1 MQAAALCAVASG
13 SSAIATPMNYL
24 KRTSWQLQLLLLPC
38 LLLIGGLV
46 VWPALYSI
54 YLSLTNAS
62 LVGLA
67 AVHPRFVGTRN
78 YMRLFTDGGFWN
90 SLVVTFWF
98 VLGSAV
104 IGQFVLG
111 LASAVLLRRPIRFK
125 RLFNSIILLPNA
137 VPEVVAGYLWISMLA
152 GGEHSTLNR
161 LLGGLGIPSV
171 RWLEQLPLA
180 MIIVANT
187 WRGIAS
193 AMILMMA
200 GLSSVPPEIYEAA
213 RIDGASP
220 RQIFRS
226 ITLPLIMPNIF
237 LYMLVSTVSTIS
249 IFGFIYALTRGGP
262 GNATEII
269 GIYIYNQSFTAFQL
283 GYGSAVAVV
292 TLAISMVI
300 GLIYVRV
307 LKVKV

>member
-1 MQAAALCAVASG
+1 
-13 SSAIATPMNYL
+13 MNYL

-38 LLLIGGLV
+38 ILLIGGLV

-62 LVGLA
+62 LVGVA
-67 AVHPRFVGTRN
+67 ATHPRFVGMRN
-78 YMRLFTDGGFWN
+78 YIRLFADGGFWN
-90 SLVVTFWF
+90 SLAVTFWF

-111 LASAVLLRRPIRFK
+111 LAAAILLRRPIRFK
-125 RLFNSIILLPNA
+125 RLINSIILLPNA

-161 LLGGLGIPSV
+161 LTSGLGIPSV

-180 MIIVANT
+180 MIVVANT

-200 GLSSVPPEIYEAA
+200 GLSSVPPEVCEAA

-220 RQIFRS
+220 RQIFRF

-292 TLAISMVI
+292 TLLISMVI
-300 GLIYVRV
+300 GLVYVRV

>member
-1 MQAAALCAVASG
+1 MM
-13 SSAIATPMNYL
+13 TYHE
-24 KRTSWQLQLLLLPC
+24 RTSWQLKLLLLPC
-38 LLLIGGLV
+38 VLLIGALV
-46 VWPALYSI
+46 VYPALYSI

-62 LVGLA
+62 LVGA
-67 AVHPRFVGTRN
+67 AATNPRFVGMRN
-78 YMRLFTDGGFWN
+78 YVRLFADEGFWN

-98 VLGSAV
+98 VLGSAI

-111 LASAVLLRRPIRFK
+111 LASAVLLRRPLRFK
-125 RLFNSIILLPNA
+125 NLISSIILLPNA
-137 VPEVVAGYLWISMLA
+137 VPEVVAGFIWISMLA

-161 LLGGLGIPSV
+161 LLGGLSV
-171 RWLEQLPLA
+171 EWLQQFPLA

-200 GLSSVPPEIYEAA
+200 GLSAVTSDIYEAA

-220 RQIFRS
+220 RQIFRF

-237 LYMLVSTVSTIS
+237 LYMLVSTVTTIS
-249 IFGFIYALTRGGP
+249 IFGFVYALTRGGP

-269 GIYIYNQSFTAFQL
+269 GVYIYNQSFTAFQL
-283 GYGSAVAVV
+283 GFGSAVAVV
-292 TLAISMVI
+292 TLIISMVI
-300 GLIYVRV
+300 GLVYVRA
-307 LKVKV
+307 LKVQV

>member
-1 MQAAALCAVASG
+1 MTT
-13 SSAIATPMNYL
+13 SAKGN
-24 KRTSWQLQLLLLPC
+24 SWQLQLLLLPSV
-38 LLLIGGLV
+38 LLIGALV
-46 VWPALYSI
+46 VYPALYSI

-62 LVGLA
+62 LVGVA
-67 AVHPRFVGTRN
+67 ATHPRFVATRN
-78 YMRLFTDGGFWN
+78 YMRLFADGGFWH

-111 LASAVLLRRPIRFK
+111 LGSALLLRRPLRFK
-125 RLFNSIILLPNA
+125 NLINSIVLLPNA
-137 VPEVVAGYLWISMLA
+137 VPEVVAGYIWISMLA
-152 GGEHSTLNR
+152 GGENSTLNR
-161 LLGGLGIPSV
+161 LLGFLGIRSV
-171 RWLEQLPLA
+171 HWLEQFPLA

-200 GLSSVPPEIYEAA
+200 GLSAVPPEVCEAA
-213 RIDGASP
+213 KIDGASA
-220 RQIFRS
+220 RQIFRF
-226 ITLPLIMPNIF
+226 ITLPLIVPTIF
-237 LYMLVSTVSTIS
+237 LYMLVSTVTTIS

-292 TLAISMVI
+292 TLIISIAI
-300 GLIYVRV
+300 GLFYVRA
-307 LKVKV
+307 LKVQV

>member
-1 MQAAALCAVASG
+1 MM
-13 SSAIATPMNYL
+13 TYHE
-24 KRTSWQLQLLLLPC
+24 RTSWQLKLLLLPC
-38 LLLIGGLV
+38 VLLIGALV
-46 VWPALYSI
+46 VYPALYSI

-62 LVGLA
+62 LVGA
-67 AVHPRFVGTRN
+67 AATNPRFVGMRN
-78 YMRLFTDGGFWN
+78 YVRLFADEGFWN

-98 VLGSAV
+98 VLGSAI

-111 LASAVLLRRPIRFK
+111 LASAVLLRRPLRFK
-125 RLFNSIILLPNA
+125 NLISSIILLPNA
-137 VPEVVAGYLWISMLA
+137 VPEVVAGFIWISMLA
-152 GGEHSTLNR
+152 GGENSTLNR
-161 LLGGLGIPSV
+161 LLGGLSV
-171 RWLEQLPLA
+171 EWLQQFPLA

-200 GLSSVPPEIYEAA
+200 GLSAVTSDIYEAA

-220 RQIFRS
+220 RQIFRF

-249 IFGFIYALTRGGP
+249 IFGLIYALTRGGP

-283 GYGSAVAVV
+283 GFGSAVAVV
-292 TLAISMVI
+292 TLIISMVI
-300 GLIYVRV
+300 GLVYVRA
-307 LKVKV
+307 LKVQV

>member
-1 MQAAALCAVASG
+1 MTTSAKG
-13 SSAIATPMNYL
+13 SS
-24 KRTSWQLQLLLLPC
+24 WLQLLLLPSV
-38 LLLIGGLV
+38 LLIGSLV
-46 VWPALYSI
+46 VYPALYSI

-62 LVGLA
+62 LVGVA
-67 AVHPRFVGTRN
+67 ATHPRFVGMGN
-78 YMRLFTDGGFWN
+78 YIRLFTDGGFWH

-111 LASAVLLRRPIRFK
+111 LGSALLLRRPL
-125 RLFNSIILLPNA
+125 RLKNLISSIILLPNA
-137 VPEVVAGYLWISMLA
+137 VPEVVAGYIWISMLA

-161 LLGGLGIPSV
+161 LLGLLGIRSV
-171 RWLEQLPLA
+171 QWLEQVPLS

-200 GLSSVPPEIYEAA
+200 GLSAVPSELCEAA

-220 RQIFRS
+220 RQIFRF
-226 ITLPLIMPNIF
+226 ITLPLIMPTIF
-237 LYMLVSTVSTIS
+237 LYMLVSTVTTIS

-262 GNATEII
+262 GDATEII

-283 GYGSAVAVV
+283 GYGSAVAVI
-292 TLAISMVI
+292 TLMISIAI
-300 GLIYVRV
+300 GLVYVRA
-307 LKVKV
+307 LKVQV

>member
-1 MQAAALCAVASG
+1 MM
-13 SSAIATPMNYL
+13 TYHE
-24 KRTSWQLQLLLLPC
+24 RTSWQLKLLLLPC
-38 LLLIGGLV
+38 VLLIGALV
-46 VWPALYSI
+46 VYPALYSI

-62 LVGLA
+62 LVGA
-67 AVHPRFVGTRN
+67 AATNPRFVGMRN
-78 YMRLFTDGGFWN
+78 YVRLFADEGFWH

-98 VLGSAV
+98 VLGSAI

-111 LASAVLLRRPIRFK
+111 LASAVLLRRPLRFK
-125 RLFNSIILLPNA
+125 NLISSIILLPNA
-137 VPEVVAGYLWISMLA
+137 VPEVVAGFIWISMLA

-161 LLGGLGIPSV
+161 LLGGLSV
-171 RWLEQLPLA
+171 EWLQQFPLA

-200 GLSSVPPEIYEAA
+200 GLSAVTSDIYEAA

-220 RQIFRS
+220 RQIFRF

-237 LYMLVSTVSTIS
+237 LYMLVSTVTTIS
-249 IFGFIYALTRGGP
+249 IFGFVYALTRGGP

-269 GIYIYNQSFTAFQL
+269 GVYIYNQSFTAFQL
-283 GYGSAVAVV
+283 GFGSAVAVV
-292 TLAISMVI
+292 TLIISMVI
-300 GLIYVRV
+300 GLVYVRA
-307 LKVKV
+307 LKVQV

>member
-1 MQAAALCAVASG
+1 M
-13 SSAIATPMNYL
+13 TYHE
-24 KRTSWQLQLLLLPC
+24 RTSWQLKLLLLPC
-38 LLLIGGLV
+38 VLLIGALV
-46 VWPALYSI
+46 VYPALYSI

-62 LVGLA
+62 LVGSA
-67 AVHPRFVGTRN
+67 ATNPRFVGMRN
-78 YMRLFTDGGFWN
+78 YVRLFADEGFWN
-90 SLVVTFWF
+90 SLVVTFLF
-98 VLGSAV
+98 VLGSAI

-111 LASAVLLRRPIRFK
+111 LASAVLLRRPLRFK
-125 RLFNSIILLPNA
+125 NLISSIILLPNA
-137 VPEVVAGYLWISMLA
+137 VPEVVAGFIWISMLA
-152 GGEHSTLNR
+152 GGEYATLNR
-161 LLGGLGIPSV
+161 LLGGQSV
-171 RWLEQLPLA
+171 QWLQQFPLA

-200 GLSSVPPEIYEAA
+200 GLSAVSSDIYEAA

-220 RQIFRS
+220 RQIFRF

-249 IFGFIYALTRGGP
+249 IFGFVYALTRGGP

-283 GYGSAVAVV
+283 GFGSAVAVV
-292 TLAISMVI
+292 TLIISMVI
-300 GLIYVRV
+300 GLVYVRA
-307 LKVKV
+307 LKVQV

>member
-1 MQAAALCAVASG
+1 MTYHQRA
-13 SSAIATPMNYL
+13 
-24 KRTSWQLQLLLLPC
+24 SWQLQLLLLPC
-38 LLLIGGLV
+38 VLLIGTLV
-46 VWPALYSI
+46 VYPALYSI

-62 LVGLA
+62 LVGVA
-67 AVHPRFVGTRN
+67 ATHPRFVGTRN
-78 YMRLFTDGGFWN
+78 YARLFADGGFWN

-111 LASAVLLRRPIRFK
+111 LVSAVLLRRPLRF
-125 RLFNSIILLPNA
+125 RNLINSIILLPNA
-137 VPEVVAGYLWISMLA
+137 VPEVVAGFIWISMLA
-152 GGEHSTLNR
+152 GGEHATLNR
-161 LLGGLGIPSV
+161 LLSGLGIPPV
-171 RWLEQLPLA
+171 QWLQDFPLA
-180 MIIVANT
+180 MIIVVNT

-200 GLSSVPPEIYEAA
+200 GLSAVPDEIREAA

-220 RQIFRS
+220 GQVFRF
-226 ITLPLIMPNIF
+226 ITLPLIMPTIF
-237 LYMLVSTVSTIS
+237 LYMLVSTVTTIS

-283 GYGSAVAVV
+283 GFGSAVAIV
-292 TLAISMVI
+292 TLVISTAI
-300 GLIYVRV
+300 GLLYVRA
-307 LKVKV
+307 LKVQV

>member
-1 MQAAALCAVASG
+1 MM
-13 SSAIATPMNYL
+13 TYHD
-24 KRTSWQLQLLLLPC
+24 RTSWQLKLLLLPC
-38 LLLIGGLV
+38 VLLIGALV
-46 VWPALYSI
+46 VYPALYSI

-62 LVGLA
+62 LVGSA
-67 AVHPRFVGTRN
+67 ATHPRFVGMRN
-78 YMRLFTDGGFWN
+78 YVRLFADGGFWN

-111 LASAVLLRRPIRFK
+111 LASAVLLRRPLRFK
-125 RLFNSIILLPNA
+125 NLISSIILLPNA
-137 VPEVVAGYLWISMLA
+137 VPEVVAGFIWISMLA
-152 GGEHSTLNR
+152 GGENSTLNR
-161 LLGGLGIPSV
+161 LLGGLSV
-171 RWLEQLPLA
+171 QWLQQFPLA
-180 MIIVANT
+180 MIIIANT

-200 GLSSVPPEIYEAA
+200 GLSAVTPDVYEAA

-220 RQIFRS
+220 RQMFRF

-249 IFGFIYALTRGGP
+249 IFGFVYALTRGGP

-292 TLAISMVI
+292 TLVISMAI
-300 GLIYVRV
+300 GLVYVRA